1 MNYIITG
8 GNFTSHLLHELDGD
22 FPLEILTEQ
31 ELQESDISFHKEDK
45 LFLPSQSSLDPV
57 MERMDCPERLHAIEQ
72 LTDKYRCRSLM
83 RSLFPDFE
91 FRELEL
97 SDMREEMF
105 SPERKYVIKPSK
117 GFFGIGVRT
126 LEKPGY
132 IHAIKEEIRQD
143 LEVNRGF
150 FSDRIFSGERMI
162 IEQFIEGDEYAIDMF
177 YSEQGKPIIV
187 NLAYHPLP
195 KRREYDHVL
204 YYTNHRIFREI
215 YGQAESFFIR
225 LNAILGVTSLPIHA
239 EFRLEKGE
247 LVPIEFN
254 PFRYGGFGM
263 ADLSY
268 WSFRQCP
275 YLSFFHDDP
284 YDWNKLWDE
293 QRRKRHYAWILAYKG
308 VGVNVDGIVIK
319 DIHAKLRRFIGDSA
333 LLHYQGLDYRTN
345 PVFAIAY
352 LAEQE
357 EHRLRKWLDVE
368 FRDFFV

>member
-8 GNFTSHLLHELDGD
+8 GNFTSHLLQELDGD
-22 FPLEILTEQ
+22 FPIEILTEQ

-97 SDMREEMF
+97 SDMRKEMF

-126 LEKPGY
+126 LEKPGD
-132 IHAIKEEIRQD
+132 IHAIKEEIRRD

-162 IEQFIEGDEYAIDMF
+162 VEQFIEGDEYAIDMF

-204 YYTNHRIFREI
+204 YYTNNRIFQEI
-215 YGQAESFFIR
+215 YQQAESFFTC

-247 LVPIEFN
+247 LVPIELN

-284 YDWNKLWDE
+284 YDWESLWDE

-319 DIHAKLRRFIGDSA
+319 DIYAKLRRFIGDSA

-352 LAEQE
+352 LAEE
-357 EHRLRKWLDVE
+357 KEHRLWKWLDVE